1 MSELCT
7 VVNTNVNIYPLDDD
21 ILSLEI
27 NSCYS
32 SFPFLPLTPRDLYLQ
47 NDLTSLQLVADAL
60 CSMEQYYGVIP
71 DITAIGAN
79 AQAVVDMLLQ
89 ARVEGKVKEVD
100 LPPEIDRLVIIDR
113 AADAVSPFVTPLTY
127 EGLLDEV
134 GVWRVCD
141 A

>member
-1 MSELCT
+1 
-7 VVNTNVNIYPLDDD
+7 
-21 ILSLEI
+21 
-27 NSCYS
+27 
-32 SFPFLPLTPRDLYLQ
+32 
-47 NDLTSLQLVADAL
+47 
-60 CSMEQYYGVIP
+60 MEQYYGVIP

-113 AADAVSPFVTPLTY
+113 AADTVSPFVTPLTY

>member
-1 MSELCT
+1 M
-7 VVNTNVNIYPLDDD
+7 PL
-21 ILSLEI
+21 
-27 NSCYS
+27 
-32 SFPFLPLTPRDLYLQ
+32 FLTPRDLYLQ

-71 DITAIGAN
+71 DITAIGTN

-100 LPPEIDRLVIIDR
+100 LPPEIDRLIIIDR
-113 AADAVSPFVTPLTY
+113 TADMVSPFVTPLTY

-134 GVWRVCD
+134 RVYVVRD